1 MKDTIQLLDR
11 CNNIIKHY
19 DHIDLLSGDRFNIFE
34 ILNLRTEEVRLHS
47 SFIAELLNPEGSH
60 GQGHQFLKLF
70 TKRFNINN
78 LDLSSTK
85 VLKEK
90 YIGRIEGS
98 GKNARGGNID
108 IYIYDQHGISITIEN
123 KIYAGDQTD
132 QLQRY
137 YNHSNQNLLYL
148 TLDGKECDK
157 SSSHKLIEGKD
168 YKAIS
173 YKYDI
178 LKWLEDCQKEAY
190 RHPVI
195 REGIYHYI
203 ALIKSLTNQ
212 TRNTH
217 MKSEITKVLLESPA
231 NLKAALTIV
240 NELQN
245 VQKEVQLLFWNDLIE
260 EITARG
266 FIIENKESFEGNLEQ
281 DISNLYSSRISG
293 FGLSVYVLMVND
305 KQIDWHYMINRSI
318 SYGFIMHNNKDFDLA
333 KLPEARKYIE
343 IINACDNSYKSNDW
357 WLGNKSADPSLDFKD
372 INCATLPKLIDANER
387 ALIIKALVDKM
398 ENDINYLKSHLED

>member
-1 MKDTIQLLDR
+1 MKDTIQLLHR
-11 CNNIIKHY
+11 CDNIIKHY
-19 DHIDLLSGDRFNIFE
+19 DHIDLLSGDRFNIFD

-190 RHPVI
+190 RYPVI

-203 ALIKSLTNQ
+203 ALIKTLTNQ

-217 MKSEITKVLLESPA
+217 MKTEITNVLLESPA

-260 EITARG
+260 EITTRG
-266 FIIENKESFEGNLEQ
+266 FIIENKESFESSLETNV
-281 DISNLYSSRISG
+281 SKFYSSKNRYYSITIKVVELINSSINWSFSIENSIYFG
-293 FGLSVYVLMVND
+293 FQLYNGNGQSQELLSEENKYVD
-305 KQIDWHYMINRSI
+305 
-318 SYGFIMHNNKDFDLA
+318 
-333 KLPEARKYIE
+333 
-343 IINACDNSYKSNDW
+343 IILACDNAYKKNTY
-357 WLGNKSADPSLDFKD
+357 WLGWKFADPTLDFKN
-372 INCATLPKLIDANER
+372 INSPTLPKLIDANER

-398 ENDINYLKSHLED
+398 ENDINYFKSHLED